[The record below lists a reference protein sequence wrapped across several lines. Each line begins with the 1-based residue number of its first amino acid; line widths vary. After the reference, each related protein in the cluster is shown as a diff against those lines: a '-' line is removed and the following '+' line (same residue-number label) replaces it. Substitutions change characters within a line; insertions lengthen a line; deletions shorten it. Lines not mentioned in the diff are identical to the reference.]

1 MGIGSRSSKP
11 IPIGGRST
19 KNLHTNGSL
28 TTKRRSRR
36 VGVGDKCASVAQS
49 VEQLTLNQL
58 VVGSSP
64 SRGTSFTK
72 KKAAW
77 V

>member
-1 MGIGSRSSKP
+1 MDTGSPSSKP
-11 IPIGGRST
+11 ISNDRAANKKLARRLFPDYKTPLST
-19 KNLHTNGSL
+19 HRRRRLVCLGS
-28 TTKRRSRR
+28 SM
-36 VGVGDKCASVAQS
+36 